1 MRHKEGS
8 LGEGTPAMFRI
19 LMDQVSIVMMI
30 IITIIISSIITIIS
44 NIIVIIAATLIM
56 TIIIISILLQLD
68 VIKLFSVHKL
78 R

>member
-1 MRHKEGS
+1 MRHKEES

-30 IITIIISSIITIIS
+30 IITIIISNIITII
-44 NIIVIIAATLIM
+44 ATTLIM
-56 TIIIISILLQLD
+56 TIIIISIRLQLD

-78 R
+78 H